1 MENNMNKCN
10 FNNCE
15 RKAVCKKYCDMHYRR
30 LLKNG
35 DVNNYGN
42 RIKDTGNITERFH
55 KKYIVKENSCWIWTG
70 STRPNS
76 KGVLYPRI
84 TEGKKDIGAHRFS
97 YMMMYGEIKS
107 GMYVCHKCDTP
118 LCVNPDHLFIG
129 THKDNMADM
138 VNKGRSHKGAGEYA
152 NRSKLTNEQAKQ
164 IRSINLS
171 GSKLANLF
179 KVSQATISRIIRK
192 ETYQNA

>member
-1 MENNMNKCN
+1 MNKCN

-55 KKYIVKENSCWIWTG
+55 KKYIVKENGCWMWEG
-70 STRPNS
+70 STRANS

-84 TEGKKDIGAHRFS
+84 SKGKKDIGAHRFS
-97 YMMMYGEIKS
+97 YMMIHGEIKS

-138 VNKGRSHKGAGEYA
+138 VNKGRSHKGTGEYA
-152 NRSKLTNEQAKQ
+152 NSSKLTNEQAKQ

-179 KVSQATISRIIRK
+179 GVSQATISRIIRK
-192 ETYQNA
+192 ETYQKCLS